1 MTSRR
6 LNRKTDVDRRIRR
19 IPISLSL
26 EIARFRDLVAR
37 SIDLPRSGKL
47 GIVAENAAKGRRDG
61 GERRETNSKSKAT
74 MLERKKRRR
83 DLRKCVR

>member
-6 LNRKTDVDRRIRR
+6 LNRKTGVDRRIRR

-47 GIVAENAAKGRRDG
+47 GIVAGNAAKGRRDG
-61 GERRETNSKSKAT
+61 EWW
-74 MLERKKRRR
+74 
-83 DLRKCVR
+83 

>member
-6 LNRKTDVDRRIRR
+6 LNGKTGVDPRRRITR

-47 GIVAENAAKGRRDG
+47 GIVAGTAAKGRRDG
-61 GERRETNSKSKAT
+61 EWW
-74 MLERKKRRR
+74 
-83 DLRKCVR
+83 

>member
-6 LNRKTDVDRRIRR
+6 LNGKTGVDPRRR

-47 GIVAENAAKGRRDG
+47 GIVAGNAAKGRRDG
-61 GERRETNSKSKAT
+61 EWW
-74 MLERKKRRR
+74 
-83 DLRKCVR
+83 

>member
-74 MLERKKRRR
+74 RCSNAKKGEGI
-83 DLRKCVR
+83 

>member
-6 LNRKTDVDRRIRR
+6 LNRKTGVDRRIRR

-47 GIVAENAAKGRRDG
+47 GIVAGTAAKGRRDG
-61 GERRETNSKSKAT
+61 EWW
-74 MLERKKRRR
+74 
-83 DLRKCVR
+83 

>member
-6 LNRKTDVDRRIRR
+6 LNGKTGVDPRRRITR

-37 SIDLPRSGKL
+37 SIDLRSGKL
-47 GIVAENAAKGRRDG
+47 GIVAGNAAKGRRDG
-61 GERRETNSKSKAT
+61 EWW
-74 MLERKKRRR
+74 
-83 DLRKCVR
+83 

>member
-47 GIVAENAAKGRRDG
+47 GIVGKRGKGEARWR
-61 GERRETNSKSKAT
+61 
-74 MLERKKRRR
+74 
-83 DLRKCVR
+83 